1 MALLLLSTSLTA
13 IEMQS
18 SPSWTL
24 YDIPLYGTFLSL
36 FSVLLT
42 SVANVLKER
51 LLKFRRSEALFQ
63 QISWLAL

>member
-18 SPSWTL
+18 SSSWTL
-24 YDIPLYGTFLSL
+24 SDIPLYGTFLSL